1 MKNKWT
7 LLALLCAIFVTYT
20 VDRALLGLLAVPIQK
35 DLGLTDVQFGFVSA
49 AIFWTFSVCVPF
61 SGLAGDRFDRR
72 KLIGFAAVA
81 WSAMAILAGFAGGF
95 WSLFLLASVALVA
108 PQTMY
113 GPSANALLAECH
125 ADTRTI
131 ALSCHQAAYYTGWFV
146 SGAAVAGVLAL
157 FGSWRA
163 AFFTFGTVGLVLGV
177 GFLIWAGRTG
187 GTSVTSG
194 TGGTSVTRGTKPTLV
209 NSLKSF
215 FGCRTALLV
224 ALCYVLEA
232 FVGFGYAS
240 WGPKFIAQ
248 KFDLTPSAAGTG
260 VMFSYNAAAFAAIL
274 VSGFVT
280 DRLVKRYPRFRLALS
295 AGAVLLQVP
304 ALVAFAL
311 VPSLPLVWTAAAF
324 LGAMI
329 GVVGANQFTMIFD
342 VVSSQYRAGSIGFLN
357 VIAGLVGSTAPIIL
371 GALSQNFGVRGFEI
385 GFASFGGVVLV
396 AVVSLVC
403 AMLFTLKSD
412 LIRE

>member
-1 MKNKWT
+1 MRNKWV
-7 LLALLCAIFVTYT
+7 LLALLCLIFITYT
-20 VDRALLGLLAVPIQK
+20 VDRALLGLLVVPIQK
-35 DLGLTDVQFGFVSA
+35 DLGLTDVQFGFLSA

-61 SGLAGDRFDRR
+61 SGLAGDRFNRA
-72 KLIGFAAVA
+72 KLIGFAAIA

-95 WSLFLLASVALVA
+95 WTLFLFASVALVA

-113 GPSANALLAECH
+113 GPSANALLAEQH
-125 ADTRTI
+125 VKTRTV

-146 SGAAVAGVLAL
+146 SGAAVAGVLAI
-157 FGSWRA
+157 FGTWRA

-177 GFLIWAGRTG
+177 FFLLWTGRTDKMSSIEQSNNPNKQ
-187 GTSVTSG
+187 TI
-194 TGGTSVTRGTKPTLV
+194 KQ
-209 NSLKSF
+209 SLKAF

-224 ALCYVLEA
+224 AVCYVVLA

-248 KFDLTPSAAGTG
+248 KFALTPSAAGTG

-280 DRLVKRYPRFRLALS
+280 DRLVKRFPRFRLALS
-295 AGAVLLQVP
+295 VGAVLLQIP
-304 ALVAFAL
+304 ALVAFAF

-324 LGAMI
+324 LGAMM

-342 VVSSQYRAGSIGFLN
+342 VVPSQYRAGSIGFLN

-371 GALSQNFGVRGFEI
+371 GTLSQGYGVRGFEI
-385 GFASFGGVVLV
+385 GFASFGGVVFV
-396 AVVSLVC
+396 AVASLVS
-403 AMLFTLKSD
+403 AMLFTFKSD
-412 LIRE
+412 LIKE

>member
-1 MKNKWT
+1 MKNKWV
-7 LLALLCAIFVTYT
+7 LLALLCLIFVTYT

-49 AIFWTFSVCVPF
+49 AIFWTFSICVPF

-81 WSAMAILAGFAGGF
+81 WSVMAILAGFSSGF
-95 WSLFLLASVALVA
+95 WSLFLIASVALVA

-163 AFFTFGTVGLVLGV
+163 AFFTFGALGFILGV
-177 GFLIWAGRTG
+177 VFLCWAG
-187 GTSVTSG
+187 GTQGMSSTEQSHNPNNQ
-194 TGGTSVTRGTKPTLV
+194 TIKQ
-209 NSLKSF
+209 SLRAF

-224 ALCYVLEA
+224 AVCYVIEA
-232 FVGFGYAS
+232 FIGFGYAS

-248 KFDLTPSAAGTG
+248 KFALTPSAAGTG
-260 VMFSYNAAAFAAIL
+260 VMFSYNAAAFGAIL
-274 VSGFVT
+274 VSGFAT
-280 DRLVKRYPRFRLALS
+280 DRLVKRFPRFRLALS
-295 AGAVLLQVP
+295 AGAVLLQIP

-311 VPSLPLVWTAAAF
+311 VSSLPLVWTAAAF

-342 VVSSQYRAGSIGFLN
+342 VVPSRYRAGSIGFLN

-371 GALSQNFGVRGFEI
+371 GTLSQKFGVRGFEL
-385 GFASFGGVVLV
+385 GFAAFGAAEILAVLALTV
-396 AVVSLVC
+396 A
-403 AMLFTLKSD
+403 MTMTFRTD
-412 LIRE
+412 LRRSQDD

>member
-81 WSAMAILAGFAGGF
+81 WSAMAILAGYAGGF

>member
-177 GFLIWAGRTG
+177 GFLIWAG

-194 TGGTSVTRGTKPTLV
+194 TGGTSGTSGTKPTLV